1 MGFTETLTNFY
12 G

>member
-1 MGFTETLTNFY
+1 MKFIDTLTNFY